1 LKNWFKKNKERIM
14 NTTCKIAG
22 ILYLISFIL
31 YVVGNYQ
38 LSRFSTGLNMLIL
51 GLIFITMVY
60 TPNNK
65 IKGENNEQTN

>member
-1 LKNWFKKNKERIM
+1 MKNWFKKNKERIM